1 MEGKALKGCLIGPRH
16 LKYCVTAIC
25 STSTRR
31 STSIGW
37 YTVRTDIFSW
47 SVRVVS
53 ENRSWL
59 PFWKWW
65 GLGGIYIGIP
75 NSEIRV
81 GLMRSL
87 LENYLGCQTSRPKK
101 PCDRLTWRTIP
112 SVSGNT
118 AFPSS
123 RLVSDSTERPA
134 PSANGRWA
142 NSLLA
147 LDWSHLIMMLL
158 AETNLISTQ
167 N

>member
-37 YTVRTDIFSW
+37 YTVRTDIFLEPSA
-47 SVRVVS
+47 SFRKIALDFHFENDEDS
-53 ENRSWL
+53 EVYTL
-59 PFWKWW
+59 
-65 GLGGIYIGIP
+65 GIP

-101 PCDRLTWRTIP
+101 PCDRLT
-112 SVSGNT
+112 
-118 AFPSS
+118 
-123 RLVSDSTERPA
+123 
-134 PSANGRWA
+134 
-142 NSLLA
+142 
-147 LDWSHLIMMLL
+147 
-158 AETNLISTQ
+158 
-167 N
+167 